1 MPALPADEW
10 PPGFRTAAPSILQ
23 KANFHHPSHLPL
35 APPDSQEEKG
45 LRLRK
50 WWLAEAGGWGVG
62 GHGVG
67 WVQVSVLVTSSCV
80 TLDKLLLPSGF
91 LIHKMEGVD
100 LSGL

>member
-1 MPALPADEW
+1 M
-10 PPGFRTAAPSILQ
+10 
-23 KANFHHPSHLPL
+23 
-35 APPDSQEEKG
+35 
-45 LRLRK
+45 
-50 WWLAEAGGWGVG
+50 AEAGRGGGGWG
-62 GHGVG
+62 G